1 MGQYYMKA
9 KNIEMIGSNE
19 NAAGPGGPPLE
30 GMGESGV
37 VTASRRWE
45 LAPILWQGE
54 QVGWRAVRNAEM
66 LKC

>member
-1 MGQYYMKA
+1 
-9 KNIEMIGSNE
+9 MIGSNE

-54 QVGWRAVRNAEM
+54 QVGWRAVKNAEM